1 MIENFRATIK
11 HCISAKK
18 APKIIKKEELQQYFE
33 ANKEEIQKS
42 ASEFNNRAEI
52 WRQRLAQL

>member
-1 MIENFRATIK
+1 MIKKFCATVR
-11 HCISAKK
+11 HCISAME
-18 APKIIKKEELQQYFE
+18 APKIIKQEEFKQYFE